1 MRQQLMTY
9 FQETMTCMHINSYK
23 MYNLDDYSVII
34 FAPKTRNTELYS
46 YEYLTV
52 QYSRKKKKQY
62 RQILKNSVSLITL
75 RPERASN
82 CKTKQKCYLKNPK
95 LIFGGYLLVLFYLIN
110 LSILI
115 NCGGFAWL
123 TGMN

>member
-1 MRQQLMTY
+1 MTY

-62 RQILKNSVSLITL
+62 RTNFEKQCQFNNTPAGKGIKLQNQ
-75 RPERASN
+75 
-82 CKTKQKCYLKNPK
+82 TKMLPQE
-95 LIFGGYLLVLFYLIN
+95 
-110 LSILI
+110 S
-115 NCGGFAWL
+115 
-123 TGMN
+123 